1 MQKLPEAKG
10 RHYVN
15 PYIKIGQAS
24 NLNLNPQSAELAQQ
38 IAEQER
44 LSKLEI

>member
-1 MQKLPEAKG
+1 MSKLPEAKG

-15 PYIKIGQAS
+15 PYIRIGQAS
-24 NLNLNPQSAELAQQ
+24 SLNLNPQSAAVAQQ

-44 LSKLEI
+44 ISKI